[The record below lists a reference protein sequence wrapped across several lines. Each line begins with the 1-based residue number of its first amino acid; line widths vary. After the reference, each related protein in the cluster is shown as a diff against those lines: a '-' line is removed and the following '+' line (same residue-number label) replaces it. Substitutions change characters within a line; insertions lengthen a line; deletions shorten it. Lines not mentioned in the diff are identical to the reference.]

1 MNRSI
6 SLVLILI
13 FLTASCIIT
22 IQPAK
27 ASADSW
33 VTKAPMPFANAG
45 GVAVAVNG
53 EIYVIGPSFNYVY
66 NPSNNTW
73 VSKTPIPTHQQSF
86 AVAAYQNK
94 IYVSGGCSGFNQIT
108 GYPINCT
115 GANEEYN
122 PATDTWEAK
131 APMPTARAEMQA
143 NEVNDKIYVIS
154 GTLPNGNISNA
165 TEVYDPS
172 TDSWSAA
179 ASIPTPVGLY
189 ASTVVNNK
197 IYVEG
202 GGKSGPVITDLN
214 QIYDP
219 TANRWTL
226 GAPLPAPGLLA
237 AAGATTGVLAPVRL
251 YVIGGTTDGV
261 SALNTTYI
269 YDPQTNNWTT
279 GTSMPTARGALSAAV
294 VNDTL
299 YALGGTNN
307 LLNPQLNPQSPVNAV
322 NEQYFPLGY
331 GEPNVSPSQNS
342 TTTPSNPEGIMIYFV
357 LAAFLIIFLIAIIVT
372 LLLRRRQ
379 SSTLS
384 RSTKL

>member
-6 SLVLILI
+6 SIVLVLI
-13 FLTASCIIT
+13 FLSASCIII

-33 VTKAPMPFANAG
+33 FTKAPMPSAKASV
-45 GVAVAVNG
+45 VAVAVNG

-66 NPSNNTW
+66 NPPTNTW

-94 IYVSGGCSGFNQIT
+94 IYVSGGCSGFDQIT

-115 GANEEYN
+115 RTNEEYN
-122 PATDTWEAK
+122 PATDSWKTK

-143 NEVNDKIYVIS
+143 TEVNGKIYVIS
-154 GTLPNGNISNA
+154 GTLPNGSISNA

-172 TDSWSAA
+172 SDSWSTAA
-179 ASIPTPVGLY
+179 PIPTPVGLY
-189 ASTVVNNK
+189 ASAVVNNK

-219 TANRWTL
+219 IANVWTL

-237 AAGATTGVLAPVRL
+237 AAGATTGVLAPTRL
-251 YVIGGTTDGV
+251 YVIGGTTDGI
-261 SALNTTYI
+261 SALNTTHI
-269 YDPQTNNWTT
+269 YDPQTNSWTI
-279 GTSMPTARGALSAAV
+279 GASMPSARGILSVAV

-307 LLNPQLNPQSPVNAV
+307 LLNPQSPTNAV

-331 GEPNVSPSQNS
+331 GEPAPSPLAPQN
-342 TTTPSNPEGIMIYFV
+342 TIIYYV
-357 LAAFLIIFLIAIIVT
+357 IAAVVLILILAAIVVT
-372 LLLRRRQ
+372 LFLRKRHSSVPAAQ
-379 SSTLS
+379 SRL
-384 RSTKL
+384 